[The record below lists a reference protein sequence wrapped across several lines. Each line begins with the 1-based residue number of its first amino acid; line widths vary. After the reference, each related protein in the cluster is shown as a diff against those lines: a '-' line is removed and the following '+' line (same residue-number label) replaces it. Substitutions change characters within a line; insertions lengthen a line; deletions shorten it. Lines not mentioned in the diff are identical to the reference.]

1 MGTLSAKIGLSG
13 RKNTAGNLPVL
24 LIADVSDFET
34 IEQPAAD
41 SVEIDAD
48 HVFKTGEGFS
58 ELEASYSSVT
68 EESAGSEEPDSTGER
83 SVLSAFLPGE
93 ESDLQSEVLKMK
105 AGRFIILK
113 KHRDKADTHVQY
125 GSSTHEYAILKSYKF
140 MNSEFLGKK
149 GFELVFHAEV
159 ASKLFYKGAVV
170 LKEAEVIG
178 G

>member
-1 MGTLSAKIGLSG
+1 MGTLSAKIGLEG

-34 IEQPAAD
+34 IAQAPAN
-41 SVEIDAD
+41 SLEITTD
-48 HVFKTGEGFS
+48 HIFAEEGEGFS
-58 ELEASYSSVT
+58 QLEASYSSVT

-93 ESDLQSEVLKMK
+93 EADLQAEVLKMK

-113 KHRDKADTHVQY
+113 KHRDKADTYVQY
-125 GSSTHEYAILKSYKF
+125 GSSSYEYAILKSYKF

-159 ASKLFYKGAVV
+159 ASKLFYKGEVT
-170 LKEAEVIG
+170 LKEA
-178 G
+178 